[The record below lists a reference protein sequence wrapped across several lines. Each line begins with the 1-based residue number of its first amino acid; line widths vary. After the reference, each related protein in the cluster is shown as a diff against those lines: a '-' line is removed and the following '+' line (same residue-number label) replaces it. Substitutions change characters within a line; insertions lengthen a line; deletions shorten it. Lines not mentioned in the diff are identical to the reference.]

1 MKTKILLLGGY
12 GFLGSNIH
20 NEFINDQ
27 NYEIFCESRRTDCDM
42 LNYEK
47 LYQKIKTIMPNI
59 IIYCSANV
67 GSVNYVTN
75 YAADV
80 IDNNLNMCLNL
91 YKSVKNINKDILIIN
106 PLANCSYPG
115 NIDIQHESMWWDGK
129 IHESVE
135 SFGMFK
141 KTSFIISECYK
152 KQYGIKTINIMLG
165 GGYGEGDHTDEEKT
179 HAMNGIILRM
189 IKSKKNNENKFVVW
203 GTGSPIREWVYMSD
217 VAKIIKEVIDKNMYN
232 IPNPLNIGQNNG
244 ISILDIVNIVKEE
257 LNYNGKI
264 IFDTTKQDGAP
275 KKVLG
280 STLFDQFFPNF
291 KFTNHND
298 GIKKTIKYYL
308 EKYESNSID
317 L

>member
-1 MKTKILLLGGY
+1 
-12 GFLGSNIH
+12 
-20 NEFINDQ
+20 
-27 NYEIFCESRRTDCDM
+27 
-42 LNYEK
+42 
-47 LYQKIKTIMPNI
+47 
-59 IIYCSANV
+59 
-67 GSVNYVTN
+67 
-75 YAADV
+75 
-80 IDNNLNMCLNL
+80 
-91 YKSVKNINKDILIIN
+91 
-106 PLANCSYPG
+106 
-115 NIDIQHESMWWDGK
+115 
-129 IHESVE
+129 
-135 SFGMFK
+135 
-141 KTSFIISECYK
+141 
-152 KQYGIKTINIMLG
+152 MLG

-189 IKSKKNNENKFVVW
+189 IKSKKNNENEFVVW